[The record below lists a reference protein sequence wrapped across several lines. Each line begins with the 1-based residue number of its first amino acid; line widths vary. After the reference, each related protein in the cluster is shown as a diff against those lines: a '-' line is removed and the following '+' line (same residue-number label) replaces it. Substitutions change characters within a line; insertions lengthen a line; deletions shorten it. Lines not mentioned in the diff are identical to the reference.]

1 MRNEREQRGGT
12 IVGQVRNDDDGLVWG
27 GTSWDGKEKKK
38 CPVKFL
44 ELFSCHSLYLT
55 TGQIGTQIYL
65 MKSVIIHHMFIEHTQ
80 TLY

>member
-1 MRNEREQRGGT
+1 MRENREEVPLWARWEMMMMAWSEE
-12 IVGQVRNDDDGLVWG
+12 VRVEME
-27 GTSWDGKEKKK
+27 KKKKK